1 MARYL
6 KLKSWRGPACY
17 LLPFFILL
25 SIILVLLKNNEEL
38 RTQLDSCNCTPCAHA
53 VLAAT
58 KSDWLKEEDTYF
70 DDGYFRFL
78 EGVTN
83 NPAHWNHLLAAYQP
97 HVKETDVVL
106 DFGAGGGFALH
117 RLRARVKLGVD
128 IMAAARAFAWREY
141 GLRLNASICDVP
153 DGSLDV
159 IVTSL
164 VLVLVD
170 HPMLVLRLLRE
181 KLKPGGRIY
190 AKTRNVSVK
199 PEAYSSV
206 KQTNTR
212 LYGFNANMFGQL
224 FERAGYV
231 VDWVKASDA
240 VEPDIEVLAHR

>member
-70 DDGYFRFL
+70 YDGYFRFL

-97 HVKETDVVL
+97 HVKETDVAL

-117 RLRARVKLGVD
+117 RVVCAHLDVD
-128 IMAAARAFAWREY
+128 IAAAHA
-141 GLRLNASICDVP
+141 G
-153 DGSLDV
+153 DGGVKFTALAV
-159 IVTSL
+159 EQR
-164 VLVLVD
+164 D
-170 HPMLVLRLLRE
+170 H
-181 KLKPGGRIY
+181 I
-190 AKTRNVSVK
+190 
-199 PEAYSSV
+199 
-206 KQTNTR
+206 TR
-212 LYGFNANMFGQL
+212 LQAQHLHMTRRASGQA
-224 FERAGYV
+224 ERQACGQGGGA
-231 VDWVKASDA
+231 VKARH
-240 VEPDIEVLAHR
+240 VHMRP